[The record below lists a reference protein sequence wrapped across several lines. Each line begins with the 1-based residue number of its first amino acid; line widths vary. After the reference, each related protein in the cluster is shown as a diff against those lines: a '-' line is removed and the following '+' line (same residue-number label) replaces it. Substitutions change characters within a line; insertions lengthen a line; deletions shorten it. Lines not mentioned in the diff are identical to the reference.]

1 MDTDKIIKFIKLVE
15 ENNFTLKEW
24 DYLVSI
30 INTRFDLISGK
41 IIFTVDDTVLT
52 LYGKKD
58 LFKTIEKR
66 Q

>member
-1 MDTDKIIKFIKLVE
+1 MNTDKIIKFIKLVE
-15 ENNFTLKEW
+15 ENKFTLKEW
-24 DYLVSI
+24 DYLASI

-41 IIFTVDDTVLT
+41 VIFTVDDAVLT